1 MTAIK
6 NPVQRMLRLL
16 PLCLAAL
23 SLLLTSC
30 KEQDDTVEEFPNWQ
44 HQNDVFYGRLV
55 ADARE
60 FKASGD
66 LHWDLIPSYSKPALG
81 YAYQYYDY
89 VVVEKLE
96 DGEGTTSPLLTDT
109 VEVHYVGKLIPS
121 ADKYKADGM
130 VFDPGNYGGVFD
142 PAVATPS
149 KLGVAGLINGFI
161 TAVMQMH
168 KGDHWRV
175 YVPYQ
180 LGYGTLT
187 SGKIPGGS
195 TLIFDLRLEDFWHKK
210 KGDSN

>member
-66 LHWDLIPSYSKPALG
+66 LHWDLIPSYSKPTSG

-96 DGEGTTSPLLTDT
+96 EAPAPHRPCRRIPCRYTTSA
-109 VEVHYVGKLIPS
+109 S
-121 ADKYKADGM
+121 
-130 VFDPGNYGGVFD
+130 
-142 PAVATPS
+142 
-149 KLGVAGLINGFI
+149 
-161 TAVMQMH
+161 
-168 KGDHWRV
+168 
-175 YVPYQ
+175 
-180 LGYGTLT
+180 
-187 SGKIPGGS
+187 
-195 TLIFDLRLEDFWHKK
+195 
-210 KGDSN
+210 

>member
-66 LHWDLIPSYSKPALG
+66 LHWDLIPSYSKPASG

-109 VEVHYVGKLIPS
+109 VQVHYVGNDRSYP
-121 ADKYKADGM
+121 
-130 VFDPGNYGGVFD
+130 GVFD
-142 PAVATPS
+142 SAVATPS

-187 SGKIPGGS
+187 SDKIPGGS